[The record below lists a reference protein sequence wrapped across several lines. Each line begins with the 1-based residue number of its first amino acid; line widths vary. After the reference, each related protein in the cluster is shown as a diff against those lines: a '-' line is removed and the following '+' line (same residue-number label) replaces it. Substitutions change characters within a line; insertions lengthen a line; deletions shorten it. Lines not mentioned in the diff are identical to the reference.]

1 MPTCA
6 TILDGNLCSTYGT
19 FDDGDE
25 IAKRESVMRKHFLI
39 VLAAAIGLAASQA
52 SAADVPRKAP
62 AVVPPAPP
70 PIAWT
75 GCYIGANVGG
85 IFGRAE
91 TTFGFGEVS
100 TNNSGFAGGGQI
112 GCDYQFS
119 GAWVVGI
126 RNMFDGTSLRKDR
139 TIAFGPLAGGEID
152 FKTRWFDTLTGRVG
166 YAAAPAWLIYGQGG
180 GAWAQSRSEV
190 TFAGVQIGDFSKTRS
205 GWTAGGGVEWMFAP
219 RWSAFLEGNYMDFG
233 SNDQTVFASVSCPAG
248 CAFSAKT
255 TAATA
260 LVGVNYRFGW
270 GKAPY

>member
-1 MPTCA
+1 MLHRCQRGRDIWPRR
-6 TILDGNLCSTYGT
+6 
-19 FDDGDE
+19 DDFRFWRSLY
-25 IAKRESVMRKHFLI
+25 KQF
-39 VLAAAIGLAASQA
+39 
-52 SAADVPRKAP
+52 
-62 AVVPPAPP
+62 
-70 PIAWT
+70 
-75 GCYIGANVGG
+75 
-85 IFGRAE
+85 
-91 TTFGFGEVS
+91 
-100 TNNSGFAGGGQI
+100 GFAGGGQI

-126 RNMFDGTSLRKDR
+126 RNMFDGTSLHKDR

-180 GAWAQSRSEV
+180 GAWSQSRSEV

-233 SNDQTVFASVSCPAG
+233 STHQTVFASVSCPAG

-260 LVGVNYRFGW
+260 LVGVNYKFGW

>member
-1 MPTCA
+1 M
-6 TILDGNLCSTYGT
+6 LDIYGT

-25 IAKRESVMRKHFLI
+25 IAKRQSVMRKHFLI

-91 TTFGFGEVS
+91 TTFGSGEVF

-152 FKTRWFDTLTGRVG
+152 FKTSLVRHPDRPCRLC
-166 YAAAPAWLIYGQGG
+166 GG
-180 GAWAQSRSEV
+180 TRLV
-190 TFAGVQIGDFSKTRS
+190 DLRS
-205 GWTAGGGVEWMFAP
+205 GRRGLGSIPFGGHLCWCSNWRLLQDQIRLDGR
-219 RWSAFLEGNYMDFG
+219 RW
-233 SNDQTVFASVSCPAG
+233 
-248 CAFSAKT
+248 
-255 TAATA
+255 
-260 LVGVNYRFGW
+260 R
-270 GKAPY
+270 

>member
-1 MPTCA
+1 MLHRCQ
-6 TILDGNLCSTYGT
+6 
-19 FDDGDE
+19 
-25 IAKRESVMRKHFLI
+25 R
-39 VLAAAIGLAASQA
+39 
-52 SAADVPRKAP
+52 
-62 AVVPPAPP
+62 
-70 PIAWT
+70 
-75 GCYIGANVGG
+75 GG

-126 RNMFDGTSLRKDR
+126 RNMFDGTSLHKDR

-152 FKTRWFDTLTGRVG
+152 FKTCWFDTLTGRVG

-180 GAWAQSRSEV
+180 GAWAHSSSEV

-233 SNDQTVFASVSCPAG
+233 SNDQTIRLCFLSGWLCLQRQDDRGYCPGRRELQIRVGQSALLRKTQFEAIAS
-248 CAFSAKT
+248 
-255 TAATA
+255 
-260 LVGVNYRFGW
+260 R
-270 GKAPY
+270 

>member
-1 MPTCA
+1 
-6 TILDGNLCSTYGT
+6 
-19 FDDGDE
+19 
-25 IAKRESVMRKHFLI
+25 MRKHFLML
-39 VLAAAIGLAASQA
+39 LAAAIGLAASQA

-70 PIAWT
+70 LIAWT

-91 TTFGFGEVS
+91 TTFGFGDVS

-112 GCDYQFS
+112 GCDYQS
-119 GAWVVGI
+119 AGGWVVGI
-126 RNMFDGTSLRKDR
+126 RNMFDGTSLHKDR
-139 TIAFGPLAGGEID
+139 TIAFGPLAGGEVD

-166 YAAAPAWLIYGQGG
+166 YAATSAWLIYGQGG
-180 GAWAQSRSEV
+180 GAWAHSSSEV
-190 TFAGVQIGDFSKTRS
+190 TFAGVQIGDFPKTRS

-233 SNDQTVFASVSCPAG
+233 SNDQTGFASVSCPAG
-248 CAFSAKT
+248 CAFGAKT

-270 GKAPY
+270 GKAPN

>member
-1 MPTCA
+1 MRSGPCSLGTRAAPILHNRGA
-6 TILDGNLCSTYGT
+6 TGKG
-19 FDDGDE
+19 
-25 IAKRESVMRKHFLI
+25 AKRKTVMRKQYLML
-39 VLAAAIGLAASQA
+39 LAAAFGLAASQA

-62 AVVPPAPP
+62 AVAAPAAPP
-70 PIAWT
+70 TAWT

-85 IFGRAE
+85 TFGRAE

-100 TNNSGFAGGGQI
+100 THNSGFAGGGQI
-112 GCDYQFS
+112 GCDYQFA
-119 GAWVVGI
+119 GGWVVGV
-126 RNMFDGTSLRKDR
+126 RNMFDGTSLHKDR
-139 TIAFGPLAGGEID
+139 AIAFGPLAGGEVD

-180 GAWAQSRSEV
+180 GAWAQSSSAV

-233 SNDQTVFASVSCPAG
+233 SNDQTVITPVSCPAG
-248 CAFSAKT
+248 CAFNTKA